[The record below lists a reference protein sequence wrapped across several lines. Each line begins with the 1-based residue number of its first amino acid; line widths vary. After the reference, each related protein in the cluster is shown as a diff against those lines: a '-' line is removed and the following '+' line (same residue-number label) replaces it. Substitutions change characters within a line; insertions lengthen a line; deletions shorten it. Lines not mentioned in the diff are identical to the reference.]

1 MKVNNEVREF
11 ITPIVEGMTRIYET
25 NKHTSPLVGGQ
36 YDNENIKMLK
46 RDCVHII
53 LDVKTGKHVL
63 AAKKTNEGKV
73 VCAACGREISTEFG
87 DAAQLKIAEAEK
99 VINQLVT
106 FGMMN
111 GLDVKAVRTLV
122 SIKHVLP
129 DVMKLVGELGE
140 FIAKSSTST
149 EALGDIGSEYVDTT
163 GNSITSMR

>member
-1 MKVNNEVREF
+1 
-11 ITPIVEGMTRIYET
+11 
-25 NKHTSPLVGGQ
+25 
-36 YDNENIKMLK
+36 
-46 RDCVHII
+46 
-53 LDVKTGKHVL
+53 
-63 AAKKTNEGKV
+63 
-73 VCAACGREISTEFG
+73 
-87 DAAQLKIAEAEK
+87 
-99 VINQLVT
+99 
-106 FGMMN
+106 MN